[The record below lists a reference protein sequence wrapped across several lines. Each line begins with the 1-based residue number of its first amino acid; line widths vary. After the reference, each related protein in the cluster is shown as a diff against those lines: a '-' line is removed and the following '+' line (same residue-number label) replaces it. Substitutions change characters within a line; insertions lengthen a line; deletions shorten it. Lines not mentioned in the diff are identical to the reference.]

1 MSVAARQGPGT
12 GPGDRLGL
20 TTTFALALHAL
31 LLFGIDFRFEDPL
44 GAALP
49 ALDVILVQSSSP
61 EAPEKADFLAQ
72 ANQQGG
78 GDSDE
83 ALRPSSPFS
92 APLPTPSDGVAPERV
107 QASAPDPVP
116 ATAPEVLTQEAL
128 SDRLQVL
135 PEERAVDSAALPRG
149 RELVEHSLEMARLS
163 AELNRNTEAYAKRP
177 RRKFISANT
186 KEFEYATYMAAWVA
200 KVERVGNLNYPDQAR
215 REGLD
220 GSLVLTVALRA
231 DGSIESID
239 LIQPS
244 GFVLLDDAARRIVE
258 LAAPYAPIPQ
268 TEDQP
273 IDVLHITRTWR
284 FLTGNVSMR

>member
-1 MSVAARQGPGT
+1 MSPAGA

-31 LLFGIDFRFEDPL
+31 FLFGLDFRFDDPL
-44 GAALP
+44 RAALP

-61 EAPEKADFLAQ
+61 EPPEEADFLAQ

-78 GDSDE
+78 GDSPDPV
-83 ALRPSSPFS
+83 RPSAPFS

-116 ATAPEVLTQEAL
+116 ATAPEVLTQTAT
-128 SDRLQVL
+128 SSVTAAV
-135 PEERAVDSAALPRG
+135 PEDTPVETMALPRG
-149 RELVEHSLEMARLS
+149 RELIEHSLEMARLS

-215 REGLD
+215 RQGLD
-220 GSLVLTVALRA
+220 GSLVLTVALRK
-231 DGSIESID
+231 DGSIDSIE

-244 GFVLLDDAARRIVE
+244 GYVVLDDSARRIVE
-258 LAAPYAPIPQ
+258 MAGPFAPIPQ
-268 TEDQP
+268 TESED
-273 IDVLHITRTWR
+273 IDLLHITRTWR
-284 FLTGNVSMR
+284 FLTGNMSMR

>member
-1 MSVAARQGPGT
+1 MSPAGA

-31 LLFGIDFRFEDPL
+31 FLFGLDFRFDDPL
-44 GAALP
+44 RAALP

-61 EAPEKADFLAQ
+61 EAPEEADFLAQ

-78 GDSDE
+78 GDSTE
-83 ALRPSSPFS
+83 AVRPSAPFS
-92 APLPTPSDGVAPERV
+92 AALPTPSDGVAPERV

-116 ATAPEVLTQEAL
+116 ATAPEVLTQNAPSSL
-128 SDRLQVL
+128 TAAL
-135 PEERAVDSAALPRG
+135 PEDTPVETMALPRG
-149 RELVEHSLEMARLS
+149 RELIEHSLEMARLS

-215 REGLD
+215 RQGLD
-220 GSLVLTVALRA
+220 GSLVLTVALRK
-231 DGSIESID
+231 DGSIDSIE

-244 GFVLLDDAARRIVE
+244 GYVVLDDSARRIVE
-258 LAAPYAPIPQ
+258 MAGPFAPIPQ
-268 TEDQP
+268 TESED
-273 IDVLHITRTWR
+273 IDLLHITRTWR
-284 FLTGNVSMR
+284 FLTGSMSMR

>member
-1 MSVAARQGPGT
+1 MSGVSA

-31 LLFGIDFRFEDPL
+31 FLFGVDFRFEDPL
-44 GAALP
+44 RAALP

-61 EAPEKADFLAQ
+61 EPPEKADFLAQ

-83 ALRPSSPFS
+83 AVRPSAPFT
-92 APLPTPSDGVAPERV
+92 APLPTPSDGVAPERI
-107 QASAPDPVP
+107 QASAPDPVA
-116 ATAPEVLTQEAL
+116 ATAPEVLTQSAASPEQ
-128 SDRLQVL
+128 RPL
-135 PEERAVDSAALPRG
+135 PEETPVETAALPRG
-149 RELVEHSLEMARLS
+149 RDLIEHSLEMARLS

-215 REGLD
+215 RQGVD
-220 GSLVLTVALRA
+220 GSLVLTVTLRR
-231 DGSIESID
+231 DGSVESIEI
-239 LIQPS
+239 IQPS
-244 GFVLLDDAARRIVE
+244 GHTLLDDSARRIVE
-258 LAAPYAPIPQ
+258 LAAPFAPIPQ
-268 TEDQP
+268 TESEE
-273 IDVLHITRTWR
+273 IDLLHITRTWR
-284 FLTGNVSMR
+284 FLTGNMSMR

>member
-1 MSVAARQGPGT
+1 MSAAERPRA

-31 LLFGIDFRFEDPL
+31 VLFGLDFRFEDPL
-44 GAALP
+44 SAALP

-61 EAPEKADFLAQ
+61 EAPEDADFLAQ
-72 ANQQGG
+72 ANQLGG
-78 GDSDE
+78 GDSPE
-83 ALRPSSPFS
+83 SVRPSAPFT
-92 APLPTPSDGVAPERV
+92 APVPTPSDGVAPQRV

-116 ATAPEVLTQEAL
+116 ATAPEVLTRQSASEHQ
-128 SDRLQVL
+128 SVV
-135 PEERAVDSAALPRG
+135 PEQSAVDARALPRG

-215 REGLD
+215 RQGMD
-220 GSLVLTVALRA
+220 GQLVLTVALRR
-231 DGSIESID
+231 DGSIESIE

-244 GFVLLDDAARRIVE
+244 GYTVLDDAARRIVE
-258 LAAPYAPIPQ
+258 LAGPFAPIPQ
-268 TEDQP
+268 TDGDP

-284 FLTGNVSMR
+284 FLTGNMSMR

>member
-1 MSVAARQGPGT
+1 MSPAGA

-31 LLFGIDFRFEDPL
+31 FLFGLDFRFDDPL
-44 GAALP
+44 RAALP

-61 EAPEKADFLAQ
+61 EAPEEADFLAQ

-78 GDSDE
+78 GDSTE
-83 ALRPSSPFS
+83 AVRPSAPFS

-116 ATAPEVLTQEAL
+116 ATAPEVLTQSAPSSL
-128 SDRLQVL
+128 SAVL
-135 PEERAVDSAALPRG
+135 PEQTPVDTMALPRG
-149 RELVEHSLEMARLS
+149 RELIEHSLEMARLS

-215 REGLD
+215 RQGLD
-220 GSLVLTVALRA
+220 GSLVLTVALRK
-231 DGSIESID
+231 DGSIDSIE

-244 GFVLLDDAARRIVE
+244 GYVVLDDSARRIVE
-258 LAAPYAPIPQ
+258 LAGPFAPIPQ
-268 TEDQP
+268 TESED
-273 IDVLHITRTWR
+273 IDLLHITRTWR
-284 FLTGNVSMR
+284 FLTGSMSMR